1 LLGLLVMPNRSLSA
15 AADDAARKLNVIVI
29 VCDDLN
35 GRLGCFG
42 DGVVKSPNIDRLAAR
57 GVRFV
62 HAYCQLPIC
71 NPSRS
76 SFMSGLTPEGTG
88 VLGQGLNYKP
98 QAGDPPFLHRLFQG
112 NGYRTIG
119 ISKIFHGSELH
130 IDPNR
135 PGTRATDDAGGWDV
149 LRLNDWPVHET
160 DEARDHSLGE
170 IRESHRLDVADEAIR
185 DGQAA
190 REAVTLL
197 KEHLGQGKPIFMGLG
212 FRKPHLP
219 WDVPRKYFD
228 QYDVSKMPLVSKPP
242 AGYLSSLPPFV
253 FNESVNNLPADD
265 QDARQCVLGYYAAVS
280 FVDAQVGL
288 VLDYL
293 DEQKLWDNTV
303 VVLFGDNGFQL
314 GENTCWGK
322 RTLFEESC
330 RVPLIVAGA
339 GVAGRGKPCIR
350 PVELLD
356 VYPTV
361 AEMAG
366 LPRHAKLMGRSLTP
380 LLANPDAAWDRPA
393 YTVLRLPKAQMIGRS
408 IRTERYRYTEWR
420 GASQARELYDHQ
432 ADPAEL
438 VNLAERPEVVGLM
451 AELAQQL
458 HAREVP
464 VRELASA
471 HQKNSLIKR
480 ATLVFQRRRW
490 VRYTFIGVCAVLV
503 VGIAALVVWRR
514 KCRKTPLDQKT

>member
-1 LLGLLVMPNRSLSA
+1 MSTCSLSA

-35 GRLGCFG
+35 CRLGCFG

-57 GVRFV
+57 GVRFER
-62 HAYCQLPIC
+62 AYCQLPIC

-130 IDPNR
+130 IDPKR
-135 PGTRATDDAGGWDV
+135 PGTKATDDAGGWDV
-149 LRLNDWPVHET
+149 LRLNDWPAAET

-170 IRESHRLDVADEAIR
+170 IRESHPMDVPDEAIR

-190 REAVTLL
+190 REAVSLL
-197 KEHLGQGKPIFMGLG
+197 KQHSAQGKPVFMGLG

-228 QYDVSKMPLVSKPP
+228 QYDVSKMPLAPRPP
-242 AGYLSSLPPFV
+242 AGYLSSLPSFV
-253 FNESVNNLPADD
+253 FNESVNNLPASD

-293 DEQKLWDNTV
+293 DQQKMWDNTV

-339 GVAGRGKPCIR
+339 GVAGRGKLCTR

-361 AEMAG
+361 AELAG
-366 LPRHAKLMGRSLTP
+366 LPRHAKLMGRSLAP
-380 LLANPDAAWDRPA
+380 LLADPDAAWDRPA
-393 YTVLRLPKAQMIGRS
+393 YTVLRLPKAQVIGRS
-408 IRTERYRYTEWR
+408 IRTQRYRYTEWR
-420 GASQARELYDHQ
+420 GAAQAKELYDHQ
-432 ADPAEL
+432 TDPNEL
-438 VNLAERPEVVGLM
+438 ANLAEKPEMASAM
-451 AELAQQL
+451 AELAEQL

-471 HQKNSLIKR
+471 KQKNGLITR
-480 ATLVFQRRRW
+480 ATLLFQRRRW
-490 VRYTFIGVCAVLV
+490 VRYTTIGGCMVLLA
-503 VGIAALVVWRR
+503 GAAALVVWRKR
-514 KCRKTPLDQKT
+514 RRQARMNRL